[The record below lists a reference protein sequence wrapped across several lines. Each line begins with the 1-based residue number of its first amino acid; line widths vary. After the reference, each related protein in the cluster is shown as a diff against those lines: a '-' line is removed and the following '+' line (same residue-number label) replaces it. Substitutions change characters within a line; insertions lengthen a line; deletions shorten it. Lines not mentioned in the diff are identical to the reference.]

1 MARVAHETP
10 MSSSG
15 TPLKLV
21 TVGDF
26 DPQSDNAIE
35 YDFIGRVIAGRYTVQ
50 EHIGGG
56 GMADVFRASD
66 GELGIDVAIKLLKP
80 RMASDELRARMVQEA
95 QAAAQVRHSNLVR
108 VFGTGKLD
116 ATAYIAMEMLRGPNL
131 EQYLR
136 ARPQQRLPWHEALE
150 LMLPAIAALHAVHER
165 GFVHRDIKP
174 GNILVTS
181 EPGCPPTAI
190 VIDLGLVKP
199 DRALRN
205 AASPPTTEAGRML
218 CTPGYTSPEQ
228 AAGLPVDRRSDV
240 YSLAITLYRVLAG
253 RLPFHDA
260 RGQPVFVVL
269 AKHIYNAPT
278 RLGEAAA
285 GADIPPAI
293 ATVIESAL
301 RKDPKDR
308 PQTMLAFA
316 EALRAAAAGS
326 APTQSSLRRRPHV
339 LLLVLAAA
347 VAIAWLFVPAPAS
360 PRAVNLGPER
370 ISAPAPGSWVLAD
383 ARRFPPA
390 APTSSDTTAHISP
403 TPAPSDTTTHISP
416 PAPGD
421 TTAHRSPPAP
431 APTTRA
437 GEQHDLAAA
446 ARRALARRTPAVQRC
461 ADASTGGSNRLA
473 VAMKIDMEGRVSAH
487 VVDAVDTPLSR
498 CIDRA
503 LRHTHLL
510 PPLQPLSFVQT
521 FKLRATP
528 HRP

>member
-1 MARVAHETP
+1 
-10 MSSSG
+10 MSWSG
-15 TPLKLV
+15 AQRSPIELV

-26 DPQSDNAIE
+26 DPGAEQAIE
-35 YDFIGRVIAGRYTVQ
+35 YDFIGRVIAGRYTVRA
-50 EHIGGG
+50 HIGGG
-56 GMADVFRASD
+56 GMADVFQATD
-66 GELGIDVAIKLLKP
+66 EELGVDVAIKLLKP

-269 AKHIYNAPT
+269 AKHIYNEPT

-293 ATVIESAL
+293 AAVIESAL

-326 APTQSSLRRRPHV
+326 TTVPSPLHRRPHA

-390 APTSSDTTAHISP
+390 APTSSDATAHISP
-403 TPAPSDTTTHISP
+403 T